1 MCVATK
7 VVCFVCQIVEQRYL
21 NNHTVCTNEFDRIHS
36 GDQYYWFSTYRLMD
50 KSSEVTSIDTHR
62 KGILSN

>member
-36 GDQYYWFSTYRLMD
+36 GDHWFSTYRLMD
-50 KSSEVTSIDTHR
+50 KSPEVASIDTHR

>member
-1 MCVATK
+1 MCGATK

-36 GDQYYWFSTYRLMD
+36 GDQLVFNINYRLMD